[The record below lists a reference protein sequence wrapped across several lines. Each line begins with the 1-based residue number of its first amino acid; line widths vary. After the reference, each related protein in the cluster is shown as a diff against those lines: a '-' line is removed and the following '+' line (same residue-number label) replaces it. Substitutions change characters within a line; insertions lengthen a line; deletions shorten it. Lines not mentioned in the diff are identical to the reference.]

1 MKSSPTVSIDIFIER
16 SRHYARLTRMV
27 STDMRDLHALRTA
40 YTWVTDHSGQD
51 SKDLKDA
58 IESMEHNIL
67 FALHYHGYDVGRD
80 E

>member
-1 MKSSPTVSIDIFIER
+1 MKSAPNVSIDIFIAR

-27 STDMRDLHALRTA
+27 STDMRDLHALRAA

-58 IESMEHNIL
+58 IEMLEDSIL
-67 FALHYHGYDVGRD
+67 STLHFHGYGVGRD